1 VRSEFAVIVRE
12 VVDDEGQWSN
22 SVIVVDEYDVELL
35 RKQTQ

>member
-1 VRSEFAVIVRE
+1 VRE